1 MSHHGREG
9 EHECPSPGP
18 FWAWSALTLINE
30 IAACKHKYTA
40 DVCDTWLEKNGLD
53 CENSRRKARER
64 KIKEIDAQIAALKS
78 AKEKL

>member
-18 FWAWSALTLINE
+18 SWAWSALNLIND
-30 IAACKHKYTA
+30 IAAGKHKYTA

-64 KIKEIDAQIAALKS
+64 KIKEIDAQIAALKA